1 MLLRYAEMFRDVA
14 SLRSFS
20 QAAKLRGMSQP
31 AVSHAIHQLEE
42 YFGLTLI
49 DRSKRPLELTEAGQ
63 TYFDGCQRLLD
74 DFQQLEDSVREM
86 GARVAGRVRVAA
98 IYSVGLLEISVLLAD
113 FEQRFPE
120 IAVDIEYCHPD
131 EVYSRVAGGEV
142 DFGLVSHPKNTGE
155 FESTLW
161 QTQSMVVVTGPSHE
175 WKNRESVSLAELT
188 GRSFVALTPELG
200 TRREID
206 KALKSAG
213 AEVEIRLQFDN
224 IDTVR
229 RAVADGA
236 GVSILPRVT
245 VKREIES
252 GTILAFD
259 IADGPLI
266 RPLGVIQRKQATLS
280 SAAGQVLKAF
290 LACSNSE
297 QLSANVDQS
306 ESGKPQTPDQSVT
319 TQ

>member
-1 MLLRYAEMFRDVA
+1 MFRDVA

-20 QAAKLRGMSQP
+20 QAAKARGMSQP

-63 TYFDGCQRLLD
+63 TYYDGCQRLLD

-120 IAVDIEYCHPD
+120 IAVDIDYCHPD
-131 EVYSRVAGGEV
+131 KVYQRVAGGEV
-142 DFGLVSHPKNTGE
+142 DFGLVSHPKKTGE

-161 QTQSMVVVTGPSHE
+161 QTQSMVIVAAPSSA
-175 WKNRESVSLAELT
+175 WAGRKSVALAELSDC
-188 GRSFVALTPELG
+188 SFVALTPELG

-213 AEVEIRLQFDN
+213 AEVDIRVEFDN

-236 GVSILPRVT
+236 GVSILPRAT
-245 VKREIES
+245 VRREIES
-252 GTILAFD
+252 GTILAFE
-259 IADGPLI
+259 IDGDPLV
-266 RPLGVIQRKQATLS
+266 RPLGVIQKKQHHLS
-280 SAAGQVLKAF
+280 SAANEVMKAF
-290 LACSNSE
+290 LACPDPEKMAADNEPSE
-297 QLSANVDQS
+297 RAKLKPPD
-306 ESGKPQTPDQSVT
+306 ESLT

>member
-1 MLLRYAEMFRDVA
+1 MFRDVA

-63 TYFDGCQRLLD
+63 MYFDGCQRLLD
-74 DFQQLEDSVREM
+74 DFQKLEDSVREVS
-86 GARVAGRVRVAA
+86 ARVVGRVRVAA

-120 IAVDIEYCHPD
+120 IAVDIDYCHPD
-131 EVYSRVAGGEV
+131 EVYKRVASGEV
-142 DFGLVSHPKNTGE
+142 DFGLVSHPKSNTE

-161 QTQSMVVVTGPSHE
+161 QTQTMVVVTSPSDPWE
-175 WKNRESVSLAELT
+175 GRKSVALTELS
-188 GRSFVALTPELG
+188 GRCFVALTPELG
-200 TRREID
+200 TRKEID

-213 AEVEIRLQFDN
+213 AEVELRLQFDN

-229 RAVADGA
+229 RAVSDGA
-236 GVSILPRVT
+236 GVSILPRAT
-245 VKREIES
+245 VMREIDS

-259 IADGPLI
+259 IVDGPLV
-266 RPLGVIQRKQATLS
+266 RPLGVIQRKQSTLS
-280 SAAGQVLKAF
+280 SAAGELMKA
-290 LACSNSE
+290 LLDCPDPERIDGASAIGSRTVAE
-297 QLSANVDQS
+297 QPGQS
-306 ESGKPQTPDQSVT
+306 LT